1 MLEGVPREVGD
12 LVTAALDIPTV
23 GIGAGPGCDGQ
34 VLVLHDLLGMQN
46 DFVPKFVRQY
56 ANLKADGIAG
66 ISAYV
71 ADVRSGSFPDDSE
84 SFHIADDQVEA
95 LGLYGG

>member
-1 MLEGVPREVGD
+1 
-12 LVTAALDIPTV
+12 
-23 GIGAGPGCDGQ
+23 
-34 VLVLHDLLGMQN
+34 
-46 DFVPKFVRQY
+46 
-56 ANLKADGIAG
+56 GIAG

-95 LGLYGG
+95 LDLYGG